1 MRRFFRAR
9 DEDSS
14 QIQYL
19 TAKCHRL
26 AHERAQL
33 ERDTLVSREKER
45 RMQCNLEVMAARLLQ
60 KEQMIVELRSKQ
72 DRLVDH
78 LHRQQGLV
86 EFLKHHVGLRA
97 EVGLSVEV
105 GPTVE
110 DNSRDTELLAMELD
124 QLRSELLALQ
134 SSDGQLVGLVEE
146 LYAEAQHKAALVESL
161 QVELHSK
168 SMEVEDLWIDQQK
181 QREELEQ
188 LHSAHQRKVCELQQ
202 ENSNSVKKLQ
212 QTAEQFERL
221 CKQQRYWMLC
231 VKRFKDCLTEE
242 REAVVQQVSDLE
254 RTILK
259 PRGCSQ
265 GYKQNHCPLQDR
277 GSNCRHRLQY
287 VCGAEVRADQQ
298 GEPWSALCED
308 KVFTQVER
316 TFIPSQ

>member
-33 ERDTLVSREKER
+33 ERDTLVTRERQR
-45 RMQCNLEVMAARLLQ
+45 RLQNDLEAMAAHLQQ
-60 KEQMIVELRSKQ
+60 KEQMIVELRRKQ
-72 DRLVDH
+72 DHLVDH
-78 LHRQQGLV
+78 LNRQQGLV
-86 EFLKHHVGLRA
+86 EFLKHHAGLRA
-97 EVGLSVEV
+97 EVG
-105 GPTVE
+105 PTAE
-110 DNSRDTELLAMELD
+110 ENLRDTELLATELE

-146 LYAEAQHKAALVESL
+146 LYAEAQHRAALVDSL
-161 QVELHSK
+161 QEELHSK
-168 SMEVEDLWIDQQK
+168 STEVEDLRRHRQK

-188 LHSAHQRKVCELQQ
+188 LQSAHQRKVCVLQQ
-202 ENSNSVKKLQ
+202 ENSSSVQKLQ
-212 QTAEQFERL
+212 QTAVQFERL

-231 VKRFKDCLTEE
+231 VKRYKDCLTEE

-254 RTILK
+254 QTVLK
-259 PRGCSQ
+259 PRGCSHCSRQ
-265 GYKQNHCPLQDR
+265 YHCPLQDR
-277 GSNCRHRLQY
+277 GSNSRHLHQSM
-287 VCGAEVRADQQ
+287 CGAEFRADQQ

-308 KVFTQVER
+308 KVITQVGGVVDTEQK
-316 TFIPSQ
+316 PP

>member
-45 RMQCNLEVMAARLLQ
+45 RMQCDLEAMAARLLQ

-72 DRLVDH
+72 DHLVDH
-78 LHRQQGLV
+78 LHRQQ
-86 EFLKHHVGLRA
+86 
-97 EVGLSVEV
+97 V

-146 LYAEAQHKAALVESL
+146 LYAEAQHRAALVESL

-287 VCGAEVRADQQ
+287 VCGAEVRADQK

-308 KVFTQVER
+308 KVFTQVESLWSAPLR
-316 TFIPSQ
+316 SETPAQLT